1 MSPELTFITFYPE
14 TLHLYTNAIHRWN
27 KNQFSSVE
35 SVVCTGLLTYE
46 EESGVPAEMEA
57 ELEDAAQEVDIM
69 RQPSPYPNE
78 DTFRKKL
85 KGTIDVW
92 WLFDDGGMSVC
103 LSVCY
108 PFIRLSVRPLLD
120 EC

>member
-1 MSPELTFITFYPE
+1 M
-14 TLHLYTNAIHRWN
+14 
-27 KNQFSSVE
+27 
-35 SVVCTGLLTYE
+35 CTGLLTYE

-103 LSVCY
+103 LSAIRSFVC
-108 PFIRLSVRPLLD
+108 PSVHCLMNVNCLSPYSR
-120 EC
+120 